1 MKVKGFLA
9 VAIATIALVMLR
21 TAPDE
26 VAAQGAAAL
35 TGVVRSQA
43 EGNMEGVVV
52 SARRDRANFTVSVVS
67 DAQGRY
73 SFPRTHLEP
82 GSYDLTTR
90 AVGYD
95 LRNPG
100 PVEVTADGP
109 ASVDLQ
115 LRVTTDLASQ
125 LSSMEWINSM
135 NGTYEQKDEI
145 VHQLLAC
152 NYCHTYQRIMSTGH
166 TAERFM
172 DVIDRMVKYY
182 ADGTAVSNDNR
193 RGRAAP
199 VQEPG
204 RVQFLEQSP
213 NWGAQPGM
221 PREDVAEFFAMNN
234 LSGGRTSHPYELKTD
249 PRPTGK
255 ATRVIITEWDMPTAS
270 TASHDSAIDSKGVI
284 WFTDESA
291 QFLGSFD
298 TKTSTF
304 KEYQVP
310 PVPQGIIP
318 GSRDVIVDHDDNVWF
333 PLRNEEGQSILTKFD
348 PKTEQLTKV
357 DGVGSQFIELGP
369 DGKVWAGF
377 RRIDPAT
384 MMVDGTF
391 NPSRPP
397 VPRGSNAYAGNVR
410 VDSKGNPW
418 MLTQAGPGG
427 IMGVDISTGETIW
440 HSVPGLM
447 GRRGQIDWRDRL
459 WYGEYRG
466 DKIAM
471 VDTRTGR
478 SVQWGLRPFM
488 APYAASQP
496 DRNGYVYAPSN
507 MAERLV
513 RLDPRTN
520 EIIEYQMPTEF
531 DTKKLNWDPTTERP
545 VLWMANMRTAR
556 ITRVEPL
563 D

>member
-9 VAIATIALVMLR
+9 VAVATIALVGLR
-21 TAPDE
+21 TALDE

-35 TGVVRSQA
+35 TGVVSSQE

-52 SARRDRANFTVSVVS
+52 SARRDRANSTVSVVS

-100 PVEVTADGP
+100 PAEVTADGP

-125 LSSMEWINSM
+125 LSSIEWINSM
-135 NGTYEQKDEI
+135 NGTPEQKAEN

-152 NYCHTYQRIMSTGH
+152 NYCHTYQRILNSRHG
-166 TAERFM
+166 AEQFIN
-172 DVIDRMVKYY
+172 VIDRMVRYY

-193 RGRAAP
+193 RGRAAR
-199 VQEPG
+199 VQEPS
-204 RVQFLEQSP
+204 RVAFLEQSP

-221 PREDVAEFFAMNN
+221 PRERVAEFFAMNN
-234 LSGGRTSHPYELKTD
+234 LSGGRTTHPYELKTD

-270 TASHDSAIDSKGVI
+270 TASHDSTIDSNGVI

-333 PLRNEEGQSILTKFD
+333 PLRNEEGESILTKFD
-348 PKTEQLTKV
+348 PKTEQLTHV

-377 RRIDPAT
+377 RRIDPTT

-391 NPSRPP
+391 NPARPP
-397 VPRGSNAYAGNVR
+397 VPQGSNAYAGNVR
-410 VDSKGNPW
+410 VDSRREI
-418 MLTQAGPGG
+418 PGC
-427 IMGVDISTGETIW
+427 
-440 HSVPGLM
+440 
-447 GRRGQIDWRDRL
+447 
-459 WYGEYRG
+459 
-466 DKIAM
+466 
-471 VDTRTGR
+471 
-478 SVQWGLRPFM
+478 
-488 APYAASQP
+488 
-496 DRNGYVYAPSN
+496 
-507 MAERLV
+507 
-513 RLDPRTN
+513 
-520 EIIEYQMPTEF
+520 
-531 DTKKLNWDPTTERP
+531 
-545 VLWMANMRTAR
+545 
-556 ITRVEPL
+556 
-563 D
+563 

>member
-1 MKVKGFLA
+1 MKAKGFLA
-9 VAIATIALVMLR
+9 VAVATIALVALR

-26 VAAQGAAAL
+26 AAAQGAAAL
-35 TGVVRSQA
+35 TGVVSSQE
-43 EGNMEGVVV
+43 EGTMEGVVV
-52 SARRDRANFTVSVVS
+52 SARREGANFTGSVVS
-67 DAQGRY
+67 DDTGTY
-73 SFPRTHLEP
+73 SFPSTHLAA
-82 GSYDLTTR
+82 GLYAITTR

-95 LRNPG
+95 LVDPG
-100 PVEVTADGP
+100 PVTVAAGTATT
-109 ASVDLQ
+109 ANLTLQ
-115 LRVTTDLASQ
+115 TTSNLASQ
-125 LSSMEWINSM
+125 LSSIEWINSM
-135 NGTYEQKDEI
+135 NGTPEQKDEI

-152 NYCHTYQRIMSTGH
+152 NYCHTYERIMSSRHG
-166 TAERFM
+166 AEQFM
-172 DVIDRMVKYY
+172 NVIDRMVRYY

-193 RGRAAP
+193 RGRTAR

-204 RVQFLEQSP
+204 RVAFLEQSP

-221 PREDVAEFFAMNN
+221 PREEVAEFFAMNN

-270 TASHDSAIDSKGVI
+270 TASHDSAIDSSGVI

-318 GSRDVIVDHDDNVWF
+318 GTRDVIVDHDDNVWF

-348 PKTEQLTKV
+348 PKTEQLTTA

-377 RRIDPAT
+377 RRVDPTT

-391 NPSRPP
+391 NPARPP
-397 VPRGSNAYAGNVR
+397 VPQGSNAYAGNVR

-418 MLTQAGPGG
+418 MMTQAGPGG
-427 IMGVDISTGETIW
+427 AMTVDVSTGETKWYPIA
-440 HSVPGLM
+440 GLM
-447 GRRGQIDWRDRL
+447 ARRGQIDWRDRL

-466 DKIAM
+466 DRIAM
-471 VDTRTGR
+471 FDTRTGR
-478 SVQWGLRPFM
+478 SIQWGLRPYI
-488 APYAASQP
+488 APYTASVP
-496 DRNGYVYAPSN
+496 DRNGYVYASSN

-513 RLDPRTN
+513 RLDPQTG
-520 EIIEYQMPTEF
+520 EVIEYQMPTEF
-531 DTKKLNWDPTTERP
+531 DSKKLNWDPTTDRP